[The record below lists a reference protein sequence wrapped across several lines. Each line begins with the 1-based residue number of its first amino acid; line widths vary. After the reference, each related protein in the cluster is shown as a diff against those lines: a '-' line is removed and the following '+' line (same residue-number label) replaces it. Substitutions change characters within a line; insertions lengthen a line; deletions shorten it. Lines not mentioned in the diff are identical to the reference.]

1 MHMYIQRG
9 DNEQMTSYNLDEY
22 VIMQIIRFVGAHN
35 LEVWW
40 HNPMTHDE
48 DYMRGLI
55 HHY

>member
-1 MHMYIQRG
+1 MYIQRG

-40 HNPMTHDE
+40 KCNPMTHDE

>member
-1 MHMYIQRG
+1 
-9 DNEQMTSYNLDEY
+9 MTSYNLDEY

>member
-1 MHMYIQRG
+1 
-9 DNEQMTSYNLDEY
+9 MTSYNLDEY

-40 HNPMTHDE
+40 KCNPMTHDE